1 MKTLSLLLTSAFLS
15 AAVLHAQDQQQTTT
29 TTTTRT
35 TTYGN
40 GTITEYV
47 PGSTFIVKESTGP
60 VTYRYGKKVIYETK
74 SGKVIS
80 ETDLP
85 TRVKV
90 GTPVHVYYDLDGNA
104 RVVSRVV
111 VDED

>member
-1 MKTLSLLLTSAFLS
+1 MKSLSLFLVCTFLGA
-15 AAVLHAQDQQQTTT
+15 AAVSAQDQQQTT

-47 PGSTFIVKESTGP
+47 PGTTFVVKETSGP
-60 VTYRYGKKVIYETK
+60 VTYRYGKKVVYETK
-74 SGKVIS
+74 NGRVIS

-90 GTPVHVYYDLDGNA
+90 GTPVHVYYDMDGNA

>member
-1 MKTLSLLLTSAFLS
+1 MKSTLLILTCAFMG
-15 AAVLHAQDQQQTTT
+15 AATLTAQQSNTT

-35 TTYGN
+35 VTYGN
-40 GTITEYV
+40 GTISEYI
-47 PGSTFIVKESTGP
+47 PGTTFIVKESTGP
-60 VTYRYGKKVIYETK
+60 VTYRYGKKVVYETK
-74 SGKVIS
+74 DGKVIS

-90 GTPVHVYYDLDGNA
+90 GTPVQVYYDMDGNA

-111 VDED
+111 VNDD

>member
-1 MKTLSLLLTSAFLS
+1 MKSMSLILACTFLGAAALS
-15 AAVLHAQDQQQTTT
+15 AQDQQQQT

-35 TTYGN
+35 TTTYGN
-40 GTITEYV
+40 GTLSEYV
-47 PGSTFIVKESTGP
+47 PGTSFVVKESSGP
-60 VTYRYGKKVIYETK
+60 VTYRYGKKVTYETK
-74 SGKVIS
+74 NGTVIS

-90 GTPVHVYYDLDGNA
+90 GAPVRVYYDQDGDA